1 MSLWQTIRV
10 ATRRSDRSGAHG
22 NTILSELAE
31 EIRTTGTLAPNYV
44 LGLDG

>member
-22 NTILSELAE
+22 DTIPSELAE
-31 EIRTTGTLAPNYV
+31 EIRTTGALVPNYG